1 VKVEGGLFL
10 IGTVLFGALAA
21 IYWFVAQEPIGTTG
35 LVLTA
40 GMCFLVGF
48 YVLFTGRRVG
58 ERPEDQLTAEVSDG
72 AGEYGF
78 FSPTSV
84 WPLPIGFFA
93 AVTGTGVLVG
103 WWLFILGFIGL
114 MMSVFGLVFEY
125 YRGESADV

>member
-1 VKVEGGLFL
+1 VKIEGGIFL
-10 IGTVLFGALAA
+10 IGTVIFGALAV
-21 IYWFVAQEPIGTTG
+21 IYWLVAQEPIGVTG

-40 GMCFLVGF
+40 GMCFLIGF
-48 YVLFTGRRVG
+48 YALFTGRRVG
-58 ERPEDQLTAEVSDG
+58 DRPEDLVHAEVSDG

-93 AVTGTGVLVG
+93 AVTGTGLLVG

-114 MMSVFGLVFEY
+114 MMSVVGLVFEY
-125 YRGESADV
+125 YRGESADA

>member
-1 VKVEGGLFL
+1 VKIEGGLFL

-58 ERPEDQLTAEVSDG
+58 ERPEDQFNAEVSDG